1 MAAKSTGS
9 SAREHTWGR
18 GAVVRRVGPV
28 VAGALLLVA
37 VLPSSAGAAGG
48 QLTFSRNDGSVDA
61 LFAPP
66 NDVCLPLSGGAAHLS
81 NDTDATAFVFL
92 DGGCSQLAAI
102 VGVGATWD
110 QYNPPPQPA
119 YSVRFGSSG

>member
-1 MAAKSTGS
+1 MFTRRRDKEKQGS
-9 SAREHTWGR
+9 SA
-18 GAVVRRVGPV
+18 ALRRTVLAA
-28 VAGALLLVA
+28 AGALLLVA
-37 VLPSSAGAAGG
+37 ALPSSAGAAGG
-48 QLTFSRNDGSVDA
+48 QFTFSRNDGSVDA

-66 NDVCLPLSGGAAHLS
+66 NDVCLPLSGGAAHAS

-92 DGGCSQLAAI
+92 DGGCSQLSAI
-102 VGVGATWD
+102 VGVGGTWD